1 VKKPRRRSRITFVG
15 QFPPPING
23 LTLITSRLALALGEA
38 GYEIAVVNTAV
49 PASRRSILFHGAR
62 VAKTIRAMTSI
73 ASNALSRKSRACYFT
88 AEGGFGLIYS
98 VMLACCA
105 RLFCQRI
112 YVHHHSFSYIVERRI
127 LMSIFLACAGPK
139 AIHIFLSSEM
149 AKNLADRY
157 GRTLRSLVVS
167 NAAFVDSGVQGERP
181 SDRKE
186 LVIGLLS
193 NLTAD
198 KGLHEFIAVLR
209 LSKQRGLP
217 VRGVLAGP
225 ATRDLDGDV
234 LAAAKVELGD
244 RLDYRGP
251 VYGSG
256 KIRFFEDVD
265 VFVFLTTYLNEAQPT
280 VLFEA
285 MASGV
290 PVISYDRGCIR
301 SQVANGGYV
310 FPKLADNAI
319 SATVDILERYCL
331 DPGVLAEQ
339 GREARRQF
347 EDERRRG
354 QGQTAELF
362 ESKPI
367 DIVVARRKQEAA
379 DGKAC

>member
-1 VKKPRRRSRITFVG
+1 VKKDSRIVFVG

-23 LTLITSRLALALGEA
+23 LTFITSRLASALEAA
-38 GYEIAVVNTAV
+38 GYEIAAVNTAV
-49 PASRRSILFHGAR
+49 PARHRSILFHAAR
-62 VAKTIRAMTSI
+62 FAKIVRAVTWI
-73 ASNALSRKSRACYFT
+73 ASNALSEKSRVCYFT

-98 VMLACCA
+98 VMVACCA
-105 RLFCQRI
+105 RLFGQRI

-149 AKNLADRY
+149 AENLADRY

-167 NAAFVDSGVQGERP
+167 NAAFVDSGVQREHSSGR
-181 SDRKE
+181 RE

-193 NLTAD
+193 NLAAD

-209 LSKQRGLP
+209 LSKQRGLT

-225 ATRDLDGDV
+225 VARDADRDILE
-234 LAAAKVELGD
+234 AAREELGD

-251 VYGSG
+251 IYDSE
-256 KIRFFEDVD
+256 KTRFFEDVD
-265 VFVFLTTYLNEAQPT
+265 VLVFLTTYLNEAQPT
-280 VLFEA
+280 VVFEA
-285 MASGV
+285 MARGV

-310 FPKLADNAI
+310 FPKGADNAI
-319 SATVDILERYCL
+319 SVTVDLLDRYCR
-331 DPGVLAEQ
+331 DPYALAEL
-339 GREARRQF
+339 RRAARRQF
-347 EDERRRG
+347 EEERGRG
-354 QGQTAELF
+354 LGQTAELF
-362 ESKPI
+362 ESEPI
-367 DIVVARRKQEAA
+367 EVVVARQRQEVA